1 MVARVRPESAGIP
14 PSPAPPAGTNGQSLP
29 GEQSPRAEADATLPP
44 EVRSSLGRFS
54 TLVGQPYQ
62 RLKVAA
68 VRELSG
74 LPTPH
79 WPLVRAETVLDWLE
93 PAEATRLLDELR
105 EDDLIVP
112 AAGGNWRLSE
122 EAQLVAAVCAVLAVQ
137 SIEPERLVRVLCAA
151 TSLALAAGTEDEP
164 AIAPFLA
171 AVDVLDADFAT
182 LLGLI
187 ETGEVRALRS
197 VAGQARAHAAD
208 LAGLLERERG
218 SLDRLHLTSSTRA
231 CLERAPGLADR
242 VGALA
247 EEVEKTFATRASELP
262 PGSIAFDEDT
272 LRELVRRTD
281 LRQLGRL
288 VHDQLPLP
296 AAVAPG
302 RSQCE
307 SALTALEA
315 WLQAPEPEPEP
326 LPQPRRLQVE
336 PIDLVPDLVVVA
348 AEALGW
354 LASMDGASLTK
365 WVVGGT
371 WSQAVTRMAAAV
383 EAWSRWGP
391 FGDGSLMVELEPR
404 PLLESVGH
412 DEVAVASRTTVR
424 RPAPPGEPEADASRE
439 PDGHAE
445 AAESRRAVEID
456 EPWEPPEPPAA
467 EQPEAAVPVA
477 VPDAD
482 RRQPTTDPK
491 AREEPAS

>member
-1 MVARVRPESAGIP
+1 MVARVRPDSAGIP
-14 PSPAPPAGTNGQSLP
+14 PSPAPPAGVNGHSLP
-29 GEQSPRAEADATLPP
+29 GEHAHRAEADATLPP

-54 TLVGQPYQ
+54 TLVGHPYQ

-68 VRELSG
+68 LRELSG

-93 PAEATRLLDELR
+93 PAETAQLLGELR
-105 EDDLIVP
+105 EDGLIVP
-112 AAGGNWRLSE
+112 VAGGNWRLSE

-197 VAGQARAHAAD
+197 VARQARAHASD
-208 LAGLLERERG
+208 LSALVDRERG
-218 SLDRLHLTSSTRA
+218 SLDRLHLTTSARA
-231 CLERAPGLADR
+231 CLERAPGLAAR

-247 EEVEKTFATRASELP
+247 GEVETTFGTPAGELP

-272 LRELVRRTD
+272 LSKLVRDTD
-281 LRQLGRL
+281 LRPLGRL
-288 VHDQLPLP
+288 VRDQLPRP
-296 AAVAPG
+296 AMVAAG
-302 RSQCE
+302 SSQCKG
-307 SALTALEA
+307 ALDALES
-315 WLQAPEPEPEP
+315 WLQAPEPEAAP
-326 LPQPRRLQVE
+326 LPQPRRLEVE
-336 PIDLVPDLVVVA
+336 PIDVVPDFVLVA
-348 AEALGW
+348 GEALTW
-354 LASMDGASLTK
+354 LASMDGATLTK

-371 WSQAVTRMAAAV
+371 WSQAVSRMSAAV

-391 FGDGSLMVELEPR
+391 YGDGSLMAELEPR

-412 DEVAVASRTTVR
+412 DEVAVASRTTVH
-424 RPAPPGEPEADASRE
+424 RPAASAAPADVS
-439 PDGHAE
+439 G
-445 AAESRRAVEID
+445 AAAVSE
-456 EPWEPPEPPAA
+456 
-467 EQPEAAVPVA
+467 PEAAVEPAEEAGARAPAETAAAEVGIPVA
-477 VPDAD
+477 VPD
-482 RRQPTTDPK
+482 TD
-491 AREEPAS
+491 AREPGATRQDPPEEPHS